1 MSRKNNQYTSITI
14 EDDDPLNIMNHSSS
28 LLEDDKASFLMED
41 DDNFLTNGV
50 LGEEEL
56 IALSSPESSQDAGSP
71 ATPPHELYNI
81 LQNITTQPHA
91 SPQTHRHVKSTE
103 ILPFGYIDLHG
114 TMFTPPVMQNFYQ
127 PQQQQLEC
135 FPMMTPMQDYSS
147 YFQPHPIVQPPKLPN
162 SQIKSEKLSPQ
173 VSVTESYD
181 SDESEDSHKGD
192 EPPKKRRKR
201 KNDEIDGDNERLSE
215 LCNIPNGQLT
225 EEEKQEK
232 RRLRNRQTAQ
242 RSRNN
247 QKSRLDTLERENT
260 ELKKKNTKITQQLE
274 ESQRQCEALRK
285 DNQKLRDQLRK
296 NVIIDVPPIPPPA
309 QPMIRTPAKVTML
322 MALVFCIGCT
332 FFIGNMLGDRDLL
345 RTSTASVAHSVLQAK
360 PAAVS
365 TPAAPPVDE
374 RKNPAGRSILHVK
387 NDTEYCGLGEGMCFD
402 GKQKASDDFED
413 GQMEL
418 PTQAYSFEFDGTG
431 MVKKNIYYPT
441 KMKRHF
447 GLRDHDQEKDSA
459 VAAKPEKETAV
470 PANELVVPAQ
480 VKKDPLNIDHNN
492 KQLIRLTEDS
502 FYAKMREKKHKY
514 SMGSIY
520 EFPSPIEENEQYDE
534 DDKKTIHLF
543 CPFIY
548 PMLPTDGDHHDDAF
562 AGLGAG
568 IDEDTR
574 IKLHVPVQI
583 LNKTTN
589 TSIIRIAEITGENM
603 SLSESYFELDAAL
616 APVRS
621 EGSPINSADHE

>member
-1 MSRKNNQYTSITI
+1 MSRKNKQYTSITI

-28 LLEDDKASFLMED
+28 LLEDDNKAFLMED

-56 IALSSPESSQDAGSP
+56 IALSSPESSQDASSP

-81 LQNITTQPHA
+81 LKNITTQPT
-91 SPQTHRHVKSTE
+91 PQTHVHVQSTGE
-103 ILPFGYIDLHG
+103 IPPFGVVDLHG
-114 TMFTPPVMQNFYQ
+114 TMFTPPIMPQNFYQ
-127 PQQQQLEC
+127 PQQIEC
-135 FPMMTPMQDYSS
+135 FPMMTPMQDYSA
-147 YFQPHPIVQPPKLPN
+147 YFQPHPLIQPPVASN
-162 SQIKSEKLSPQ
+162 SNIKSEKLSPQ
-173 VSVTESYD
+173 PQATNNYD
-181 SDESEDSHKGD
+181 SDDSLDNSKSD

-201 KNDEIDGDNERLSE
+201 KNDEIDDDNERLSE
-215 LCNIPNGQLT
+215 LCNIPNAQLT
-225 EEEKQEK
+225 EDEKQEK

-247 QKSRLDTLERENT
+247 QKTRLDTLDRENND
-260 ELKKKNTKITQQLE
+260 LKKKNTKLTQQLE

-296 NVIIDVPPIPPPA
+296 NVVIDVPSVPTP
-309 QPMIRTPAKVTML
+309 QPMIKTPTKVTML
-322 MALVFCIGCT
+322 MALVFCVGCT
-332 FFIGNMLGDRDLL
+332 FFIGGMLGDRDLI
-345 RTSTASVAHSVLQAK
+345 RAPNASVVDAVLQPVAK
-360 PAAVS
+360 NA
-365 TPAAPPVDE
+365 PAAPVE
-374 RKNPAGRSILHVK
+374 EHKNPARRAILQVK

-402 GKQKASDDFED
+402 SKQKASDALED

-418 PTQAYSFEFDGTG
+418 PTQGYSFEFDGTG
-431 MVKKNIYYPT
+431 MVKKNVYYPT

-447 GLRDHDQEKDSA
+447 GLHDHQEKERT
-459 VAAKPEKETAV
+459 AAKPEPTV
-470 PANELVVPAQ
+470 VSTSELVVPAQ
-480 VKKDPLNIDHNN
+480 VQKTPKPLTIDHNN

-520 EFPSPIEENEQYDE
+520 EFPSPIEESDE
-534 DDKKTIHLF
+534 DGKKTVHLF

-548 PMLPTDGDHHDDAF
+548 PMLPTDGESHDDAF

-574 IKLHVPVQI
+574 IKIHVPVQI

-589 TSIIRIAEITGENM
+589 NSIIRLAEITGENV
-603 SLSESYFELDAAL
+603 SLSESYFDVDPAL
-616 APVRS
+616 APGRS
-621 EGSPINSADHE
+621 DGSQMNADRE